1 MYYLNK
7 NDQFYYMYLKNGYM
21 TTMMPD
27 TCTLYTRIAQK
38 ELIKILISI
47 VVLFV

>member
-7 NDQFYYMYLKNGYM
+7 NDQFYNLKNGYM

-27 TCTLYTRIAQK
+27 TCTLNTRIAQK
-38 ELIKILISI
+38 RINKN
-47 VVLFV
+47 

>member
-7 NDQFYYMYLKNGYM
+7 NDQFYYLKNGYM

-27 TCTLYTRIAQK
+27 ICTLNTRIAQK
-38 ELIKILISI
+38 RIKKNPYFHCNCALK
-47 VVLFV
+47 

>member
-7 NDQFYYMYLKNGYM
+7 NDKFYYLKNGYM

-27 TCTLYTRIAQK
+27 TCTLKTRIAQK
-38 ELIKILISI
+38 RIN
-47 VVLFV
+47 